1 MTVTGRGASGT
12 ASLTKPLSSTRS
24 LGPAASGEAGAASA
38 GGAEGSLTAPIP
50 VSSSI
55 NYGQLITL
63 FTTDYPM
70 DVTERL
76 VAALRKI
83 NRVNAEGMVRGARR
97 ERPRAR
103 RRRRGGGGKNE
114 ILGTAVAAKAV
125 SLAAARV
132 DGADHARQG
141 ALTSDVL
148 PCSRSA
154 TCPALRTS

>member
-103 RRRRGGGGKNE
+103 RRRRGGGGKTRYWE
-114 ILGTAVAAKAV
+114 RPSPRKPCRWRPRASMEPITRG
-125 SLAAARV
+125 RV
-132 DGADHARQG
+132 H
-141 ALTSDVL
+141 
-148 PCSRSA
+148 
-154 TCPALRTS
+154 